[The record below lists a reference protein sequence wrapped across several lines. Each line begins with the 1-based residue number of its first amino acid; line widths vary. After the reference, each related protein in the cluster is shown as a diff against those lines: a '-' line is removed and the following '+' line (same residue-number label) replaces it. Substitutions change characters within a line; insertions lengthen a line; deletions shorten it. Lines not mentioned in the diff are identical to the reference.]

1 MGLCPVQGEVNMP
14 IFSHARAALAKLR
27 GKLRQKTGF
36 WVAVREAFWMALEEL
51 RNHKLRSF
59 LTLLGIVIATTTL
72 IVVMSMV
79 NGMNVYIA
87 TKIAN
92 LGTNTFVLHE
102 FKWAQG
108 YDEYLK
114 ALRRNRPI
122 RLEEYDYLRDTLVG
136 YEAISA
142 IVQLQ
147 PGPEARYGGH
157 SIDEVNLIGVTA
169 SHAYIGREK
178 VQEGRYI
185 SEQDYRHNTRV
196 CFIGQDIVDK
206 LFPSV
211 DPIGRE
217 LTVGGQNF
225 SIIGVAEKV
234 GSAFGVSQDNF
245 VFIPLGT
252 FRNLF
257 MPNLELMV
265 FIKAPDSKHM
275 LELEDEVRVLMRVH
289 RHIPYNEA
297 DTFGINASETLM
309 SAWENLTGSIF
320 AVTIGVVAVFMV
332 VGGIVIMN
340 IMLATVT
347 ERTHEIGIRKS
358 VGARRSDILWQFLIE
373 AATLAALGGLM
384 GVLLSYGIAWLVAM
398 VFTAQVPLSAVI
410 VGVAL
415 STLVGLF
422 FGIYPAK
429 RAAALDPIQALRAE
443 K

>member
-1 MGLCPVQGEVNMP
+1 MPVVTQTW
-14 IFSHARAALAKLR
+14 AAVAKLR
-27 GKLRQKTGF
+27 GKVRQRTGF
-36 WVAVREAFWMALEEL
+36 WTAAREAFWIALEEL

-59 LTLLGIVIATTTL
+59 LTLLGVVIATATL
-72 IVVMSMV
+72 IVVMSVV

-92 LGTNTFVLHE
+92 LGTNTFVLHQ

-108 YDEYLK
+108 YESYLK

-122 RLEEYDYLRDTLVG
+122 RMEDYDYLRDTLYG

-142 IVQLQ
+142 IAQLQ
-147 PGPEARYGGH
+147 PEPEARYAGH
-157 SIDEVNLIGVTA
+157 SIDEVTLIGVTA

-178 VQEGRYI
+178 VAYGRYI
-185 SEQDYRHNTRV
+185 SDQDYRHNARV
-196 CFIGQDIVDK
+196 CFVGQDIVDK
-206 LFPSV
+206 LFTGI
-211 DPIGRE
+211 DPIGKE
-217 LTVGGQNF
+217 IIVGGQSF
-225 SIIGVAEKV
+225 SIVGVAEKV

-252 FRNLF
+252 FRNLY
-257 MPNLELMV
+257 MPHLELIV
-265 FIKAPDSKHM
+265 FIKAPDSQHLM
-275 LELEDEVRVLMRVH
+275 ELEDETRVLMRAR
-289 RHIPYNEA
+289 RHVPYHED

-309 SAWENLTGSIF
+309 TAWKNLTGSIF
-320 AVTIGVVAVFMV
+320 AVTIGIVAVFMV

-358 VGARRSDILWQFLIE
+358 VGAKRGDIMWQFLIE
-373 AATLAALGGLM
+373 AAALAGLGGVI
-384 GVLLSYGIAWLVAM
+384 GVLLAYGVAHLVDI
-398 VFTAQVPLSAVI
+398 VFTAEVPVSAVI
-410 VGVAL
+410 VGVSL

-422 FGIYPAK
+422 FGIYPAR
-429 RAAALDPIQALRAE
+429 RAAGLDPIQALRAE